1 MESAL
6 NVEMRSLAKHYLSN
20 EHLWTRD
27 GSELEPPASELVT
40 HEFPQNSEDGFE
52 PDDSYFASTSSVDSH
67 DRRFVLWAVLDNA
80 TITMF
85 AEAQRVVGT
94 EVTLEHY
101 WWREASVLLPSCQA
115 RLSEM
120 HDEIVRW
127 TE

>member
-1 MESAL
+1 MRSAL
-6 NVEMRSLAKHYLSN
+6 DGEMRALAKHYLSN
-20 EHLWTRD
+20 ERLWTRD
-27 GSELEPPASELVT
+27 GSEVEPPASELVM

-52 PDDSYFASTSSVDSH
+52 PDVSSVDGH
-67 DRRFVLWAVLDNA
+67 GRRFVLWAVLDNA

-85 AEAQRVVGT
+85 AEVQRVVGT

-101 WWREASVLLPSCQA
+101 YWREASVLLPSCQA

-120 HDEIVRW
+120 HDEIVRR

>member
-1 MESAL
+1 
-6 NVEMRSLAKHYLSN
+6 
-20 EHLWTRD
+20 
-27 GSELEPPASELVT
+27 VT
-40 HEFPQNSEDGFE
+40 HDFQQNSEDGFE
-52 PDDSYFASTSSVDSH
+52 PDDSYFAATTGVDSYG
-67 DRRFVLWAVLDNA
+67 RRLVLWAVLDNV

-85 AEAQRVVGT
+85 AEVQQVVGT

-101 WWREASVLLPSCQA
+101 CWREASVLLPSCLA